1 MLDKVYKEKIFNEEM
16 NNIIRKISEKNFDES
31 VHNEILKFSKGV
43 FENRYLLEAKK
54 QKDKWSIK
62 TSAEFSNYLVRKCLE
77 NESGKIKI
85 TGVAVST
92 FDLASEMKFP
102 VENVKKYMGI
112 QQAIIN
118 TEISPEE
125 IIRLVNKY
133 PRVHFGLS
141 FKTNNSELKIKAK
154 APKSGKP
161 GKKGDDEAPKADFCS
176 LKTSDREIMKDLFFD
191 LHDFSEVKIKH
202 TIIIEKIEIPKGET
216 NPIKMRENS
225 IREGKVIR
233 KIIVDERKSEKEYE
247 FRA

>member
-1 MLDKVYKEKIFNEEM
+1 M

-43 FENRYLLEAKK
+43 FENRYLIEAKK
-54 QKDKWSIK
+54 QKDKFSIK

-77 NESGKIKI
+77 NESEKIKI
-85 TGVAVST
+85 MGIIVST
-92 FDLASEMKFP
+92 FDLVTEMKFP

-118 TEISPEE
+118 TEVSPEE
-125 IIRLVNKY
+125 IIGLMNKY

-141 FKTNNSELKIKAK
+141 FKTKDFELKIKAK

-161 GKKGDDEAPKADFCS
+161 GKKGDEEGPKADFCS
-176 LKTSDREIMKDLFFD
+176 LKTSDREIIKDLFFEMD
-191 LHDFSEVKIKH
+191 DFKEVKINH
-202 TIIIEKIEIPKGET
+202 TIVIEKIEIPKGES

-225 IREGKVIR
+225 IREGKIIR
-233 KIIVDERKSEKEYE
+233 KIDVDGKKSEKEFYL
-247 FRA
+247 RG

>member
-1 MLDKVYKEKIFNEEM
+1 ME
-16 NNIIRKISEKNFDES
+16 NIIRKISEKRFDNS
-31 VHNEILKFSKGV
+31 VHDDLVRFSKGI
-43 FENRYLLEAKK
+43 FDNRYLLEAKK

-62 TSAEFSNYLVRKCLE
+62 TSAEFSNFLVRRCLE
-77 NESGKIKI
+77 KNPRSIDIK
-85 TGVAVST
+85 GVIVST

-118 TEISPEE
+118 TTANASD
-125 IIRLVNKY
+125 IIELMEKY

-141 FKTNNSELKIKAK
+141 FILEGYELKIKAK

-161 GKKGDDEAPKADFCS
+161 GKKGEDEAPKADFCS
-176 LKTSDREIMKDLFFD
+176 LKTSDKEIIKDLFFD
-191 LHDFSEVKIKH
+191 LHDFSEVKINH

-225 IREGKVIR
+225 IREGKIIR
-233 KIIVDERKSEKEYE
+233 KIDVDGKKSEKEYE